1 MTAHLMTAQSMNAR
15 RLAATATSHDRD
27 SLHFKAI
34 FAFSFA
40 IYLPIAIAARLFPA
54 YWRGEA
60 PHRSVFADACAG
72 AGTTAQL
79 AFAG

>member
-1 MTAHLMTAQSMNAR
+1 MTAR
-15 RLAATATSHDRD
+15 RLAAPAGATRD
-27 SLHFKAI
+27 WDGFQFKTI
-34 FAFSFA
+34 FAVSFA

-54 YWRGEA
+54 YWRGDA